1 MFRNLFEF
9 YRSKEWEDFRK
20 VVIAERIRD
29 DGFVY
34 DEYTNKPIV
43 KAYDIILHHKIE
55 LTEENVHD
63 YNVSLNPENIMV
75 VSHKSHNIIHNK
87 LGYAVRGVFLV
98 YGAPLAGKRTWVNDN
113 MNEGDLV
120 VDIDSLW
127 QAVSGCPRYVKPNR
141 LKAVVFKQRDSLL
154 EAVKYRL
161 GKWNNAYI
169 IGGYP
174 MQSERERLCRELGAK
189 EIFIECSIDDC
200 LQRLAN
206 DEERKDLDYAT
217 YIADWF
223 SKYTPPLIAD

>member
-1 MFRNLFEF
+1 MYDLFTF
-9 YRSKEWEDFRK
+9 YRSKEWKNLLAQLKIERLNSK
-20 VVIAERIRD
+20 GEVIC
-29 DGFVY
+29 
-34 DEYTNKPIV
+34 EYCGKPITR
-43 KAYDIILHHKIE
+43 AYDIIGHHKEE
-55 LTEENVHD
+55 LTEENVND
-63 YNVSLNPENIMV
+63 FNVSLNPDNIAFV
-75 VSHKSHNIIHNK
+75 HHRCHNYIHNK

-113 MNEGDLV
+113 KNEGDLV

-127 QAVSGCPRYVKPNR
+127 EAVSACPRYVKPNR

-174 MQSERERLCRELGAK
+174 LQSERERLCRELGAK
-189 EIFIECSIDDC
+189 EVFIECSIDEC
-200 LQRLAN
+200 MQRLAN
-206 DEERKDLDYAT
+206 DEKRKDLEDYAT

-223 SKYTPPLIAD
+223 SKNTPPLTS